1 MVGKGNRQEVI
12 GVGKL
17 GTRKRGVGGV
27 VGTGPRR
34 EEGVGCVAGWMVG
47 IGKSRVLVDKG
58 EYV

>member
-34 EEGVGCVAGWMVG
+34 EEG
-47 IGKSRVLVDKG
+47 SRLCGRMDGRKR
-58 EYV
+58 EI